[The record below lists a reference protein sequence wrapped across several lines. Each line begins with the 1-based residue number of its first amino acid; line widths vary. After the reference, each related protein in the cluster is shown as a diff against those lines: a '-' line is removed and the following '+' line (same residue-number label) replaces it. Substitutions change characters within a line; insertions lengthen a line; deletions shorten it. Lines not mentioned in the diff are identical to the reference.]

1 MLVIHRRHRKISL
14 LVTRLVPEV
23 GPLCA
28 ASVPRAFFRIDEIE
42 SVMVGLIKSN
52 VIEDIE
58 LYFGTPGAG
67 VGDAGRLEVL
77 LRFLRDIPRVSAL
90 GVSGTRV
97 TNIPTQAQR
106 GQFGKRI

>member
-42 SVMVGLIKSN
+42 SVIVGLIKSN
-52 VIEDIE
+52 VIDDIV
-58 LYFGTPGAG
+58 LYFVTTVAG

-77 LRFLRDIPRVSAL
+77 LRFLRDIPRIAAV
-90 GVSGTRV
+90 GVSGKRV
-97 TNIPTQAQR
+97 TN
-106 GQFGKRI
+106 